1 MKTLRMEFSTGEDKN
16 FVVSLSNVKDGLTAA
31 DVTTAMNALK
41 AQDIFVTPLTGIESA
56 DIVTR
61 TEDPLIG
68 A

>member
-16 FVVSLSNVKDGLTAA
+16 FVVSLPYAKDGLTAA
-31 DVTTAMNALK
+31 AVTAAMNALVT
-41 AQDIFVTPLTGIESA
+41 QDIFITALTGIESA
-56 DIVTR
+56 DVVTR